1 MREDSL
7 GVGVKFHDRAIFQ
20 LFLKW
25 VIYNCAS
32 LVMLD
37 LDRRFRSGPIAR
49 PFDMSRYYILLP
61 LEPFEADHSS
71 SAALSF
77 AALYAPLSEL
87 IHLLASNGRLC

>member
-1 MREDSL
+1 MREDCF

-20 LFLKW
+20 LFLKR
-25 VIYNCAS
+25 VVYNCAS

-37 LDRRFRSGPIAR
+37 LDRRFRAGPIGR
-49 PFDMSRYYILLP
+49 PFDMSRYYILWP

-71 SAALSF
+71 SAALRF
-77 AALYAPLSEL
+77 TTLYAALSEL